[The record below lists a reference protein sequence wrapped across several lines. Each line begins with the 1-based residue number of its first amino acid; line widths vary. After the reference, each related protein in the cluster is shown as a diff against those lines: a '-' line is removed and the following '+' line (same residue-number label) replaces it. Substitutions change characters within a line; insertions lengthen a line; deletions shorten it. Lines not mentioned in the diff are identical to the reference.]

1 MTTQGRTL
9 KAQLVTALLESTM
22 QDNVKWNTTV
32 NSDTFETSFPEYTAQ
47 ITATERYDDSEMVTD
62 YIMRIYNNE
71 GALVDEFSDVEVAQ
85 ENSGFTAYQ
94 LMKDLYQRA
103 RRSSLG
109 SDKAIKDILHYLG
122 VVLEEDIP
130 F

>member
-1 MTTQGRTL
+1 
-9 KAQLVTALLESTM
+9 
-22 QDNVKWNTTV
+22 
-32 NSDTFETSFPEYTAQ
+32 
-47 ITATERYDDSEMVTD
+47 
-62 YIMRIYNNE
+62 MRIYNNE